1 MIADRS
7 FIIDLM
13 RGDKAALEKLSEIV
27 DRGLAHHIASPT
39 VMELAVG
46 VSIAELP
53 RKEREKIEEIIEGFQ
68 ILPLDSIS
76 AWRAG
81 VELGKL
87 RKVGMPLDPIDAQI
101 AGIALQNDD
110 VIVTRNSKHFER
122 FRGLKVETY

>member
-1 MIADRS
+1 
-7 FIIDLM
+7 M
-13 RGDKAALEKLSEIV
+13 RGDKAALDKLSEIV
-27 DRGLAHHIASPT
+27 DRGLGHHIASPT

-46 VSIAELP
+46 VSMAELP

-110 VIVTRNSKHFER
+110 VIVTRNPKHFER